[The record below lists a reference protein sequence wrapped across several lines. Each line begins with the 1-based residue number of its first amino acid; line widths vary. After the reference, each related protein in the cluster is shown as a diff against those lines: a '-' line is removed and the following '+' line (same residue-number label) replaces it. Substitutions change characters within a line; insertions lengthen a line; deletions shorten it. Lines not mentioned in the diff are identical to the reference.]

1 MMGFNINM
9 IMDLTL
15 AICVYNA
22 EKYLEETLESV
33 MAQTRGD
40 FKLLIVD
47 DCSTD
52 GSVETIRRF
61 FGKHT
66 REYELVPLEKNGGIG
81 HARHFAERHAS
92 TRYMMFLD
100 ADDILLPEAIETLWD
115 KVQSDRDLMA
125 VGCYLD
131 YIDGK
136 GKKLG
141 GGLYIGETEKE
152 AFIKKAEDG
161 KLIFMQPTAIY
172 DREAALRVGGYVIEG
187 YPEGKPR
194 YQDFCEDLDLW
205 TRMSDLYVEG
215 KAIVVVPRV
224 LCLYRKGGGLS
235 SHTFEMLL
243 KMRYT
248 KYNVRARRAGTPEK
262 TFKEFYASLTDR
274 DLRDL
279 RNEAAAADG
288 LRNGVM
294 FLRSGKVLKGTR
306 MVMRSIVLNPGYFY
320 DKLKHNLLR
329 IK

>member
-1 MMGFNINM
+1 
-9 IMDLTL
+9 MDLTL

-22 EKYLEETLESV
+22 DKYLEETLASV
-33 MAQTRGD
+33 ISQTRDD
-40 FKLLIVD
+40 FSILIVD

-52 GSVETIRRF
+52 NSVAKIHDF
-61 FGKHT
+61 FKRHPRG
-66 REYELVPLEKNGGIG
+66 YELVSMDKNGGIG

-92 TRYMMFLD
+92 TRYLMFLD

-115 KVQSDRDLMA
+115 KIQSDPDLMA

-131 YIDGK
+131 YIDRNGR
-136 GKKLG
+136 KLG
-141 GGLYIGETEKE
+141 GGLYIGEKEKDAFMKKTE
-152 AFIKKAEDG
+152 AG
-161 KLIFMQPTAIY
+161 KLVFMQPTAIY
-172 DREAALRVGGYVIEG
+172 DREAAIKVGGYVIDG

-194 YQDFCEDLDLW
+194 YQDFFEDLDLW

-248 KYNVRARRAGTPEK
+248 KYNVRARRSGRQEK
-262 TFKEFYASLTDR
+262 TFKEFYASLTDS
-274 DLRDL
+274 DLRKL

-294 FLRSGKVLKGTR
+294 FLKSGKVLKGSL

-320 DKLKHNLLR
+320 DKLKHNFLR
-329 IK
+329 IR